1 MAAFASRV
9 AAGELP
15 ALLSLGLLLAG
26 LGVIACLCLAMSSDG
41 D

>member
-9 AAGELP
+9 AGGELP
-15 ALLSLGLLLAG
+15 ALLSLGLALGG
-26 LGVIACLCLAMSSDG
+26 LGVIACLCLALAGHG